1 MSNIKNEVN
10 QKHELLA
17 RKEVCSQLNVSYPTL
32 ERWRKKGLITAYS
45 VGAKVRYMKSDVE
58 VLQTPKPLGL

>member
-10 QKHELLA
+10 QNDELLA

-45 VGAKVRYMKSDVE
+45 VGAKVRYMRSEVE
-58 VLQTPKPLGL
+58 TLQTPKPIQL